1 MLLLLQEST
10 SSQPQVSLK
19 VLWRASYELR
29 SSIGT
34 KILSSGSDVAM
45 LLVGTSVIDPFTG
58 APLQIDS
65 LIGCPQDSF
74 VTSGHYKTVETLSH
88 CGGFIIDT
96 PFGVVVPRKDPLDPT
111 LV

>member
-1 MLLLLQEST
+1 MLLLHEST

-19 VLWRASYELR
+19 VLWRASYELT

-45 LLVGTSVIDPFTG
+45 LLVGRLVIDPFTG
-58 APLQIDS
+58 APLQNVS

-74 VTSGHYKTVETLSH
+74 VTSGRYKTVETLSH
-88 CGGFIIDT
+88 CGFIINT